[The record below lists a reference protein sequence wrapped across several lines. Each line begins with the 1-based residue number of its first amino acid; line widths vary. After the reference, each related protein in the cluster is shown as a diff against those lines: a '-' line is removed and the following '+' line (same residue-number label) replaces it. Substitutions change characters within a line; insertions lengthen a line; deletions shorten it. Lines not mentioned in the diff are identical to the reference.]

1 MTALSISMV
10 CKQNGL
16 STSAVIGWLVSEGYV
31 LDYKTATEK
40 GLQSG
45 ISIATGSDGGTWLV
59 YDKRMQTLIKNSTGA
74 KTANIPTQYTLTDL
88 AKKAGITRTT
98 LVEWLTQERY
108 ILTKNAITSKGE
120 DLGLST
126 KQTPYTTNIYGSEKT
141 AQFLSEESKAGRITI
156 KEIQTKKKTE
166 KTIFTQNP
174 VELSPETFVI
184 LDTETT
190 GFSNSDEVIELG
202 ILSGT
207 GEELYNSLFCPT
219 VPVSSDAAE
228 VTGITTEM
236 LKDSPKF
243 KDEWAKILELIKGKV
258 LIGHNVKFD
267 KRLIQATVNRYGIDY
282 SLEENHEFVDSMA
295 IAKQELPGENSYK
308 LQNLCQSLG
317 IEGIQTHRAVDD
329 CKMTLQMLQVLNK
342 KKTNSY
348 TI

>member
-174 VELSPETFVI
+174 
-184 LDTETT
+184 
-190 GFSNSDEVIELG
+190 
-202 ILSGT
+202 
-207 GEELYNSLFCPT
+207 T